1 MSDYLTRRSKWMS
14 YLESMREQYEKPP
27 KRSILGKIREF
38 PIPERDVVNYF
49 KLNGFDL
56 DKARADLRG
65 AEPHKMLLLELL
77 IYEFKEDAII
87 QKDKDIDEVVLSEDN
102 SWGWT

>member
-65 AEPHKMLLLELL
+65 AEPHKLVLLELL
-77 IYEFKEDAII
+77 IYEFKDDAIHKPDSDVEAI
-87 QKDKDIDEVVLSEDN
+87 VLDETN
-102 SWGWT
+102 KWGWS